1 MSYSPIQVTLPE
13 EIKSELKNKKALVTG
28 GTGMIGREVVR
39 ILLDN
44 ECDVTSVSLDDLSLD
59 DRAKYIKADLSDLNT
74 CLNITKN
81 MDFVFHIAGIKGS
94 IVVTKEM
101 PASFF
106 VPLLMMNTNILEAS
120 RRNNVNRILYTSSI
134 GAYSPSEVFIESED
148 DFSKPPMDMF
158 PGWAKRMSELQIQSY
173 AIQYKINNFSIVR
186 PSNIYGPGDNFD
198 EANAMVIP
206 SLIARIAR
214 GDDPVNIW
222 GDGMAERD
230 FLHSTDAALGCIY
243 ACIKGTESKP
253 INLGCGYGITIKE
266 LIESLQKIV
275 SFNAFYDKSK
285 PSGFPRRIMNMEH
298 AFNTTGFKPTI
309 SLYDGLKDTY
319 NWFKVNKK
327 EYLKRKNYFVLNN

>member
-1 MSYSPIQVTLPE
+1 MSYSPIQVKLPDD
-13 EIKSELKNKKALVTG
+13 IKSQLKNKRALVTG

-74 CLNITKN
+74 CLDITKN

-120 RRNNVNRILYTSSI
+120 RRNNVNKILYTSSI
-134 GAYSPSEVFIESED
+134 GAYAPSEIFIESED

-158 PGWAKRMSELQIQSY
+158 PGWAKRMAELQIQSY
-173 AIQYKINNFSIVR
+173 AIQYKMTNFSIVR

-198 EANAMVIP
+198 EENAMVIP
-206 SLIARIAR
+206 SLIARIVR

-230 FLHSTDAALGCIY
+230 FLHS
-243 ACIKGTESKP
+243 
-253 INLGCGYGITIKE
+253 
-266 LIESLQKIV
+266 
-275 SFNAFYDKSK
+275 
-285 PSGFPRRIMNMEH
+285 RRR
-298 AFNTTGFKPTI
+298 
-309 SLYDGLKDTY
+309 LC
-319 NWFKVNKK
+319 
-327 EYLKRKNYFVLNN
+327 RR

>member
-1 MSYSPIQVTLPE
+1 MSYSPIQVNLPDD
-13 EIKSELKNKKALVTG
+13 IQSQLKNKRALVTG

-74 CLNITKN
+74 CLDITKD

-120 RRNNVNRILYTSSI
+120 RRNNVNKILYTSSI
-134 GAYSPSEVFIESED
+134 GAYAPSEIFVESED

-158 PGWAKRMSELQIQSY
+158 PGWAKRMAELQIQSY
-173 AIQYKINNFSIVR
+173 AIQYKMSNFSIVR

-198 EANAMVIP
+198 EENAMVIP
-206 SLIARIAR
+206 SLIARIVR

-243 ACIKGTESKP
+243 ACINGTDSKP

-266 LIESLQKIV
+266 LIEALQKIV
-275 SFNAFYDKSK
+275 SFNAFFDKSK
-285 PSGFPRRIMNMEH
+285 PSGFPRRIMNMDH
-298 AFNTTGFKPTI
+298 AIKTSGFKPAVSI
-309 SLYDGLKDTY
+309 YEGLKDTY
-319 NWFKVNKK
+319 TWFIENDT
-327 EYLKRKNYFVLNN
+327 EFLKRKNYFK